1 MNHYST
7 HVASRSTGRTWAGRS
22 STRRTLT
29 LLTLTSILVPAAGVD
44 ARRTPARTTAATKE
58 RVPAPSPAARALTP
72 AGSLIAPGTL
82 DPRVLRL
89 GLESTRCAISQG
101 AVADDAATLTLID
114 YSRPST
120 VPRLW
125 VVDLTTGALLFEE
138 LVAHGSGSGDDLATR
153 FSNSLDSHQSS
164 LGLFTTADAYVG
176 KHGYS
181 LRLHGLEAGVND
193 RARERAIVMHGADY
207 VSTQTIDALGRLGRS
222 WGCPALRPAIVRD
235 VIDRIKGGS
244 VVFAY
249 YPDPT
254 WLAGS
259 AFLNGCGTAART

>member
-1 MNHYST
+1 MNGRPTHDSPRPTRRSWSGWNST
-7 HVASRSTGRTWAGRS
+7 K
-22 STRRTLT
+22 RTLT
-29 LLTLTSILVPAAGVD
+29 LLTLGLILVPAAGVD
-44 ARRTPARTTAATKE
+44 AERTPTRTPASKKRLGVRVEAERSITATS
-58 RVPAPSPAARALTP
+58 SPV
-72 AGSLIAPGTL
+72 SLGTL
-82 DPRVLRL
+82 DPQVLQL
-89 GLESTRCAISQG
+89 ALESTRCAIAQG
-101 AVADDAATLTLID
+101 AVAASAATLTLID

-125 VVDLTTGALLFEE
+125 VVDLESGALLFEE

-153 FSNSLDSHQSS
+153 FSNTLDSRQSS
-164 LGLFTTADAYVG
+164 LGLFTTEDTYVG

-181 LRLHGLEAGVND
+181 LRLQGLESGVND

-207 VSTQTIDALGRLGRS
+207 VSAQSIAALGRLGRS

-235 VIDRIKGGS
+235 VIDRIKGGN

-259 AFLNGCGTAART
+259 AFLNGCGSAART